1 MQRNNKKGYKE
12 YKKWT
17 WFILKIASIIHIN
30 EEIPCEY
37 EKSIIEC
44 AICFDFFSFI
54 LKIDFCL
61 FKHEFLMCI
70 CNKRLFHIA
79 NCNIQCPIEIRNT
92 FDYVSNIHSYRLL
105 IEPEI
110 ALDFSIFR
118 FSEFQRTDILRIADD
133 FRNSDEF
140 DCWQW
145 ILYFQQP

>member
-1 MQRNNKKGYKE
+1 MNLIHTQNRINNSHQRRHTVWIWKIHRNLLRFFFSYSE
-12 YKKWT
+12 DRFLFIQT
-17 WFILKIASIIHIN
+17 WFLDMHLQQKTLPHCKLQFPLPNWS
-30 EEIPCEY
+30 
-37 EKSIIEC
+37 
-44 AICFDFFSFI
+44 
-54 LKIDFCL
+54 
-61 FKHEFLMCI
+61 
-70 CNKRLFHIA
+70 
-79 NCNIQCPIEIRNT
+79 T

-110 ALDFSIFR
+110 ALDFSILR